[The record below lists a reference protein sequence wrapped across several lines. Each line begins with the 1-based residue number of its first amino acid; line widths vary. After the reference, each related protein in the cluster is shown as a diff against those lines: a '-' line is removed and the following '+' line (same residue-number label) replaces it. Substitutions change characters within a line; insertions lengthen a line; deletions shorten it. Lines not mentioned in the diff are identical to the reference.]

1 MTSAVLEVFCYQ
13 IMPGIKKH
21 VKCVNKEKIG
31 WIASPAKKEKV
42 YEKENIYQ
50 KVVCF

>member
-1 MTSAVLEVFCYQ
+1 MRDIGLSIRSLKD
-13 IMPGIKKH
+13 KKG
-21 VKCVNKEKIG
+21 G

-42 YEKENIYQ
+42 YEKENLYQ